1 MAVSPADFYAYSRAT
16 GVAIPDEP
24 EERARMAPEV
34 LEFRR
39 NQLKAATPTGP
50 DPLSVGLGIGL
61 ALAGGGAGVL
71 AAQQALNKQ
80 KLSAVGGTRTDLT
93 RVKDF
98 DLSRVPSVQQQA
110 PTTGTVVTDLKPS
123 KEISPRAYAEST
135 GALAP
140 KDDSFLQFSQR
151 AEQFA
156 RVTTPQDLTSASAF
170 GRLFFRLGLSKTQ
183 PSSIKMVQRCIDIG
197 VLISKDG
204 EIQPG
209 PHFDI

>member
-80 KLSAVGGTRTDLT
+80 KLSAVGGTRADLT

-110 PTTGTVVTDLKPS
+110 PTTETVVADLSQAKRYLP
-123 KEISPRAYAEST
+123 
-135 GALAP
+135 ALTRKA
-140 KDDSFLQFSQR
+140 L
-151 AEQFA
+151 
-156 RVTTPQDLTSASAF
+156 VHWHL
-170 GRLFFRLGLSKTQ
+170 
-183 PSSIKMVQRCIDIG
+183 KMIRSCNLVNVQNKLHVKLLLRI
-197 VLISKDG
+197 
-204 EIQPG
+204 
-209 PHFDI
+209 